1 MLSELASDR
10 VIDPTYD
17 WLCRQRR
24 DWPDRADVWDLRIHW
39 DREKPRLKEA
49 LRTGRYRF
57 SPLERVTNRN
67 GENVSV
73 WSARDALV
81 IKALALVLGQTLP
94 VSTRCT
100 HVKGHG
106 GQKGAVRAVRD
117 ALPQAQFVFRADVKS
132 FYECI
137 DQYRLLEQLSAHVK
151 DRRVLNLV
159 WQVMRRTVTWGG
171 IYWDCDQGIS
181 RGCPLSPLLR
191 AFSLSF

>member
-1 MLSELASDR
+1 MLTELASDR
-10 VIDPTYD
+10 VIDHAYD

-24 DWPDRADVWDLRIHW
+24 DWPDRADVWDLRFHW

-94 VSTRCT
+94 VSTHLYPRQGPRWPEGCSACRARCT
-100 HVKGHG
+100 AAGTG
-106 GQKGAVRAVRD
+106 
-117 ALPQAQFVFRADVKS
+117 LCFEP
-132 FYECI
+132 
-137 DQYRLLEQLSAHVK
+137 
-151 DRRVLNLV
+151 
-159 WQVMRRTVTWGG
+159 T
-171 IYWDCDQGIS
+171 
-181 RGCPLSPLLR
+181 
-191 AFSLSF
+191 